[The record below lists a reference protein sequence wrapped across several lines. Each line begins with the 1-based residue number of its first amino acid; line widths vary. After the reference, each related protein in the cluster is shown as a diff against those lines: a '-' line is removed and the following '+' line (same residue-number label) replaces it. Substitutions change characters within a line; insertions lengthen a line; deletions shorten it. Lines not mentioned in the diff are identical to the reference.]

1 MNLKSLPPA
10 VAQSIIKTIRRED
23 AAQYALGVI
32 EQRKL
37 KKLYDNLAVPGFN
50 TDLGRQTMC
59 LSRGQWYQAL
69 RDNNACFQDPDF
81 AKFLL
86 KHHEEFR
93 VKDVGTR
100 IQSGFTGL
108 GFTAPA
114 GKPPRANAPGGAEM
128 PKPTTIIKA
137 GKYARLTETA

>member
-1 MNLKSLPPA
+1 MELTLNLKRLPPA
-10 VAQSIIKTIRRED
+10 VAQSVIKTIKRED

-37 KKLYDNLAVPGFN
+37 KKLYDALAVPGFN

-59 LSRGQWYQAL
+59 LSRSQWYEAL
-69 RDNNACFQDPDF
+69 RIYGQNCFQDPEF

-86 KHHEEFR
+86 KHHEDMR

-100 IQSGFTGL
+100 VQSGYTGL
-108 GFTAPA
+108 GFTAP
-114 GKPPRANAPGGAEM
+114 KPTAPGGIVA
-128 PKPTTIIKA
+128 A
-137 GKYARLTETA
+137 GKYSRLTETA

>member
-1 MNLKSLPPA
+1 MNFSLSLRGLPPG
-10 VAQSIIKTIRRED
+10 VAQAVIKTIRHED

-37 KKLYDNLAVPGFN
+37 KKLYDDLAVPGFN

-59 LSRGQWYQAL
+59 LSRSQWYEAMRIYGQ
-69 RDNNACFQDPDF
+69 NCFQDPEF
-81 AKFLL
+81 ARFLL
-86 KHHEEFR
+86 KQHEEMR

-100 IQSGFTGL
+100 VQSGFTGL
-108 GFTAPA
+108 GFTAPKPQRPA
-114 GKPPRANAPGGAEM
+114 GLVV
-128 PKPTTIIKA
+128 A